1 MNFFRLGM
9 TAVFAALVALDVA
22 SSARASVVF
31 DNFAPANAFNGSNFF
46 SIYGGSRNLDLHG
59 EPLPDRDVAMPFIAA
74 ASGAVGTID
83 VAIEMLLTTGTNAF
97 DLILL
102 TDSGGH
108 PGAAIESIHR
118 AVTPGNPG
126 VVSVDSLS
134 HPILTAGQSYWL
146 AASVDGMSEMS
157 WFTNLIGDVG
167 PVGVRDA
174 PADWVLVD
182 DPRGAF
188 RVLSTT
194 PIPEPST
201 LPLALLAAVTLAAL
215 TRSEGE
221 RKERGAFGGKARR
234 LSTSHI

>member
-46 SIYGGSRNLDLHG
+46 SIYGGSRNLDSHG

-108 PGAAIESIHR
+108 PGAAMNR
-118 AVTPGNPG
+118 F
-126 VVSVDSLS
+126 
-134 HPILTAGQSYWL
+134 TA
-146 AASVDGMSEMS
+146 
-157 WFTNLIGDVG
+157 
-167 PVGVRDA
+167 R
-174 PADWVLVD
+174 
-182 DPRGAF
+182 
-188 RVLSTT
+188 
-194 PIPEPST
+194 
-201 LPLALLAAVTLAAL
+201 
-215 TRSEGE
+215 
-221 RKERGAFGGKARR
+221 
-234 LSTSHI
+234 